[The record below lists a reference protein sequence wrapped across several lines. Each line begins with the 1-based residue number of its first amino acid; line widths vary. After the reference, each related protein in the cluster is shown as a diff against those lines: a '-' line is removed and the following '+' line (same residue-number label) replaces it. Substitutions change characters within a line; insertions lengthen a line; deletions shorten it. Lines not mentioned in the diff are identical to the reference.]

1 MSGPEQELASLRR
14 ARDDTRNALAD
25 RLSSIQNALAD
36 AGPTIRLAHDLQ
48 SQARAAAEETL
59 AVARGS
65 SWVIA
70 ATLAVLG
77 AWIVRGPLG
86 DAVRRIREAV
96 LLGEPPQWWTR
107 FRSWAL
113 RKAKL

>member
-14 ARDDTRNALAD
+14 ARDDTRNAL
-25 RLSSIQNALAD
+25 
-36 AGPTIRLAHDLQ
+36 
-48 SQARAAAEETL
+48 AEETL

-77 AWIVRGPLG
+77 AWIFRGPLG